1 VPVVPLS
8 PSAAGTPA
16 TPDRVPHAGSDPT
29 ADPTEAP
36 PAGQPTTSEVPDNIG
51 ATWVSY
57 LPPPEFGIR
66 IFAVGLVALMVALGG
81 LVTIAAR
88 RRNE

>member
-1 VPVVPLS
+1 VP
-8 PSAAGTPA
+8 A
-16 TPDRVPHAGSDPT
+16 AGSDPT
-29 ADPTEAP
+29 LDPSAP
-36 PAGQPTTSEVPDNIG
+36 PPTGQPAESKVSDLG

-66 IFAVGLVALMVALGG
+66 IFAVGLIALMIALGG

-88 RRNE
+88 RRHD